1 MVEGEPGIR
10 SIVVN
15 VVAINVVAINV
26 VAINVVAISAVAISE
41 AVNVV
46 VSPEGANSIMI

>member
-1 MVEGEPGIR
+1 LNVLKVSKEEGEPRG
-10 SIVVN
+10 
-15 VVAINVVAINV
+15 
-26 VAINVVAISAVAISE
+26 ISE